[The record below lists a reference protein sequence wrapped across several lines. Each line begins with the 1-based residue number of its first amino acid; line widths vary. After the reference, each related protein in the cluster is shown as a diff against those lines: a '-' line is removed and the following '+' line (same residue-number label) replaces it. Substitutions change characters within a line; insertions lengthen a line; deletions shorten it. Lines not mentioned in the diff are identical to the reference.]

1 MFKTILSNFH
11 LEKIIWSVKIKWKY
25 IVVLVLIMSLAFGA
39 LAYYTQTS
47 TYLAKISLYVYSSPD
62 YVIDTGVNLSSSDFA
77 QAKTLLDSY
86 MQIINSNTFLKE
98 VIKEAGLEDTYTVS
112 ELRKNIKAEAI
123 ANTAVFNVSVY
134 DEDPINARDIA
145 NIIGALAPE
154 KITRIVKSGGIE
166 VIDQA
171 ELPTEPFSTTN
182 ILKYMVFG
190 GLIGL
195 VLAVF
200 YAMVTGL
207 LNTVIR
213 KRYEVEEKFTIPILG
228 EVPLGAVPTQ
238 GQDINMVLHK
248 DSPGIVKE
256 AYRSICVKLL
266 VRERDE
272 KCPVYIV
279 TSADANEGKGIA
291 ILNTGIAYA
300 QFGKRVLIIDAD
312 MRKSDIAEIIGL
324 KAKEGLGQYLA
335 GDLPEASIDHY
346 RENLDIILSGDSEI
360 NAPELLASANWE
372 KLLKRAKKEYDV
384 IFIDVPPVGM
394 VLDALSITE
403 ESTMYILVIQE
414 NMTKFDREEDIV
426 RELEQ
431 LDVNICGFIY
441 NEAAQKSLELSLQ

>member
-25 IVVLVLIMSLAFGA
+25 IVVLVLVMSLASGA

-62 YVIDTGVNLSSSDFA
+62 YVIDSGVNLSSSDFA

-98 VIKEAGLEDTYTVS
+98 VIKEVGLEDTYTVS

-195 VLAVF
+195 ILAVF

-335 GDLPEASIDHY
+335 GDLPEASIDYY
-346 RENLDIILSGDSEI
+346 RENLDIILSGDSKT

-441 NEAAQKSLELSLQ
+441 NEAAQKSLEL